1 MAASKHSDS
10 TAEKPNAKW
19 YGSAASA
26 NNAYAARLSLAGK
39 GPPFARRRSNAAN
52 NGYAGEQGG

>member
-1 MAASKHSDS
+1 MATSKHSDN

-26 NNAYAARLSLAGK
+26 NNAYAARLSVAGK
-39 GPPFARRRSNAAN
+39 RPSFRAPLEH
-52 NGYAGEQGG
+52 GETGM